1 MHIHENVVE
10 TRDDTKVVETDAH
23 VNDHYMVKLFASLLF
38 SIYGLFL
45 GFQFKLLRDVLTDA
59 GWRIGNAVMIQQ
71 ILPIGASLMRFIVPS
86 KNTRWLRILLI
97 LTSFL
102 FISFKILGEKKGL
115 VSSVVFITL
124 FALTNLMVAWMDT
137 ICRTYCVKNLTADK
151 AADAETY
158 LSVALTLGPILCAL
172 VGWENV
178 FVLVGFVCF
187 FSGLFIGD
195 LSDIP
200 NDKPE
205 KKNNTVNN
213 TSCGAR
219 QNRGDTQSKG
229 GIINFLFYFCEN
241 FGILGLVFGSKVGE
255 QTVDFSVKEILKQR
269 GKSTFEILCFSL
281 GALVAC
287 KLYSYSKKEIKLS
300 ILVMVCTLTQIARSV
315 VLLCNVGGWILF
327 CILFIQSASSGIL
340 TMEINKQQFDWMS
353 RRKSDNQIG
362 SLIEISEKGTSTI
375 IMMILPNLSL
385 KNYTVLCL
393 GIGASIMFFVYTCFV
408 YPRLVSKDKKEQ

>member
-1 MHIHENVVE
+1 TAFSKDTDTTMSPNSPLENMRLNQKVTDVE
-10 TRDDTKVVETDAH
+10 MRDDTKVVETDAH
-23 VNDHYMVKLFASLLF
+23 VNDHYMVKLFACLLF

-59 GWRIGNAVMIQQ
+59 GWRKGNAGMIQQ

-102 FISFKILGEKKGL
+102 FISFKFLGDKKGL

-124 FALTNLMVAWMDT
+124 FALTNVMVAWMDT

-187 FSGLFIGD
+187 FSGLFIGN

-205 KKNNTVNN
+205 KNNTVNN

-219 QNRGDTQSKG
+219 RNRGGTQSKG
-229 GIINFLFYFCEN
+229 WIINFLFYFCAN

-255 QTVDFSVKEILKQR
+255 QTVDFSVKEILKQL
-269 GKSTFEILCFSL
+269 GKST
-281 GALVAC
+281 
-287 KLYSYSKKEIKLS
+287 
-300 ILVMVCTLTQIARSV
+300 
-315 VLLCNVGGWILF
+315 
-327 CILFIQSASSGIL
+327 
-340 TMEINKQQFDWMS
+340 
-353 RRKSDNQIG
+353 
-362 SLIEISEKGTSTI
+362 
-375 IMMILPNLSL
+375 
-385 KNYTVLCL
+385 
-393 GIGASIMFFVYTCFV
+393 
-408 YPRLVSKDKKEQ
+408 